1 MKGPVDG
8 PTTARS
14 ELGAAL
20 SSAWVS
26 AGDNWKEALM
36 TETPSTLEELRSI
49 FDMIDEDGGGVLDRD
64 EITMLADYFTE
75 DTMSDEQIDA
85 MMADMDEDGSGEVD
99 FEEFAAWW
107 ERRKNPIVDIK
118 SPPGSPKVRKTKKLV
133 RSVSPPNFW
142 LCCSQPEG

>member
-1 MKGPVDG
+1 
-8 PTTARS
+8 
-14 ELGAAL
+14 
-20 SSAWVS
+20 
-26 AGDNWKEALM
+26 M

-85 MMADMDEDGSGEVD
+85 MLADMDEDGSGEVD

-118 SPPGSPKVRKTKKLV
+118 SPPKSKLV